1 MEYSVSVIIPVY
13 NAEKTIRRCVES
25 LALGSACKAQII
37 LVDDC
42 SKDQSWVIC
51 KKLSE
56 EFPHVFCTKN
66 YCNRGVS
73 YTRNRALE
81 MAQGRYVMFVDSDDW
96 VSQHYIERLWH
107 EIHTQ
112 DTEKLILCGYYFV
125 DKAVGKT
132 HVVQL
137 PHNGEERLELS
148 STELVALQQKVLLQ
162 QLWNKVFRRDII
174 EKHHIRFDESQS
186 MGEDFQFVLDYL
198 EAAKIQSCVVLNE
211 PLYYYIRWNNNSL
224 MSKFGFVE
232 NLPEFAR
239 MEQLYRISGLDDPAR
254 REAMIAQTKRNYV
267 YHIVRSAAHSK
278 QEKLAAV
285 ARVMGDGQEQRYYL
299 QQKLLQTKEE
309 VAQLL
314 QEIKNVPLRA
324 KGYLARKQLQKKVA
338 RFRNAASAEGLSIIS
353 QNCIGGVIYHD
364 LGAQFLSPTVN
375 TFIPEPDFVKLARN
389 LRYYMEQELVMRWEE
404 TYPVGMLA
412 DVQIHF
418 MHYATCAEAKESWE
432 RRKKRINY
440 DRVLVLATDRDG
452 FDEAVYE
459 QWKQISYPKVLFT
472 ANPAFTEDAV
482 FFPEFAADGVVG
494 DLISQR
500 LFYRDDK
507 VCQQIE
513 SLM

>member
-1 MEYSVSVIIPVY
+1 MRCRASVIIPVY
-13 NAEKTIRRCVES
+13 NAEKTLRRCVES
-25 LALGSACKAQII
+25 LLLGQERNIEVI
-37 LVDDC
+37 LVEDRSADE
-42 SKDQSWVIC
+42 SWALC
-51 KKLSE
+51 QELASE
-56 EFPHVFCTKN
+56 YNNIRCIQNPKN
-66 YCNRGVS
+66 SGVS
-73 YTRNRALE
+73 YTRNQGLAI
-81 MAQGRYVMFVDSDDW
+81 AQGEYILFVDSDDW
-96 VSQHYIERLWH
+96 VSERYAHLLLRLAEESTDSLPICGQQFIDIVHNARREYLWSL
-107 EIHTQ
+107 
-112 DTEKLILCGYYFV
+112 EKGTTSQIT
-125 DKAVGKT
+125 A
-132 HVVQL
+132 
-137 PHNGEERLELS
+137 ERFFDLADS
-148 STELVALQQKVLLQ
+148 FLLQ

-375 TFIPEPDFVKLARN
+375 TFIPEPDFVKLAGN

-472 ANPAFTEDAV
+472 ADPAFTEDAV

-494 DLISQR
+494 DLISRR
-500 LFYRDDK
+500 LFYRDDL
-507 VCQQIE
+507 IPR
-513 SLM
+513 MMNIGH